1 MAGLGMVDVS
11 HVACHVGGL
20 PLSKPDFRPRC
31 SSGQVFASRNAA
43 SCICQTSQSHQL
55 ANSQRRQFWGRI
67 GREEGKV
74 NSECCALS
82 RVRCRTCSS
91 WYLSQ
96 RGRLNNDR
104 FTSRDE
110 GLGRR
115 DRGIWPLSGQ
125 CCIVSNFSKQCSSSR
140 NSTNSRGRQSTKV
153 RCKGESASIYGFGN
167 DTATYNEAGEVRG
180 QGGVDGAEGES
191 ASPIALENSPV
202 NNSVDDGYAMI
213 GVDEGLLKNL
223 LIKTYEPLSWKLLG
237 TFKYHMV
244 TFIEHPSY
252 SPTLLLLYVPF
263 WCLRNPSK
271 CLDALM
277 SSNNH

>member
-1 MAGLGMVDVS
+1 
-11 HVACHVGGL
+11 
-20 PLSKPDFRPRC
+20 
-31 SSGQVFASRNAA
+31 
-43 SCICQTSQSHQL
+43 
-55 ANSQRRQFWGRI
+55 
-67 GREEGKV
+67 
-74 NSECCALS
+74 
-82 RVRCRTCSS
+82 
-91 WYLSQ
+91 
-96 RGRLNNDR
+96 
-104 FTSRDE
+104 
-110 GLGRR
+110 
-115 DRGIWPLSGQ
+115 
-125 CCIVSNFSKQCSSSR
+125 
-140 NSTNSRGRQSTKV
+140 V

-263 WCLRNPSK
+263 RNVLMLSCLRIIINK
-271 CLDALM
+271 CNDCHLGGDLRMTKSALL
-277 SSNNH
+277 